1 MNTNDLIAS
10 LSETVPAV
18 SRRTAMTRLI
28 LTVAAGLLVTL
39 VMLSVTLGARPDLDV
54 AMAGALF
61 WMKMSYTGSIAL
73 IAIAGVL
80 TLARPEASP
89 PRWLWLA
96 LVPVLL
102 LTGISM
108 AERAS
113 MEFGD
118 WMKLWMG
125 DSWRTCPVLIFSL
138 SLPIGAALMYALRD
152 FAPTRLRLTGA
163 LIGLGSGA
171 AAAMVYCL
179 HCPEVGASF
188 VLTWYSL
195 GIALSAA
202 AGAIAG
208 PRLLRW

>member
-1 MNTNDLIAS
+1 MNTDDLIIS
-10 LSETVPAV
+10 LSEGAPAV
-18 SRRTAMTRLI
+18 SRRGAMTQLA
-28 LTVAAGLLVTL
+28 LTVAAGLLVAL

-54 AMAGALF
+54 AMKGALF

-80 TLARPEASP
+80 TLARPEADP

-96 LVPVLL
+96 LIPVLL

-125 DSWRTCPVLIFSL
+125 DSWRQCPTLIFSF
-138 SLPIGAALMYALRD
+138 SIPIGAALMFALRN

-163 LIGLGSGA
+163 LIGLGAGA
-171 AAAMVYCL
+171 AAAAVYCL

-195 GIALSAA
+195 GIALSSA
-202 AGAIAG
+202 AGALAG